1 MTHEVVRRLRR
12 GVPGAADPEPT
23 DEQLLTA
30 YRAGADPAAL
40 DSLVRRHAPMVWGVC
55 RRVAGP
61 DAEDAFQ
68 AAFLVLVRRAAA
80 IDRPHLLGNWLYGVA
95 SRTARKARAAA
106 GRRRTRETDLTQ
118 TDPPTPVPGP
128 WDDVLPLLDE
138 ELARLPERY
147 RAALVLCDLQG
158 KTRREAA
165 ELTGTPAGTIAA
177 RVARGRTLLAARLAR
192 RGVGVPAAVVA
203 ALLTRDAWARVPIR
217 LLNAAVRAPGGSV
230 PSRAAAL
237 SDRVVNAML
246 LTRLA
251 AVTGRL
257 FGLAAGLALTVLVTA
272 SVAGQP
278 PAVPSQPPAQ
288 PAAQPRPAA
297 PAPGWRE
304 AFVLTHDH
312 PVTALACSATQ
323 LAAGD
328 AGGNLFLCDPLTGK
342 NRVRKLKGAP
352 PGTPNALR
360 DYDQFAF
367 STDGTKLFMIR
378 QERSS
383 VWFTLTDTTDQKAWG
398 VGGSDTRFLGFSA
411 GAALWLEGH
420 GKTLVVR
427 PNVYLTEPPVNG
439 PDYLASARY
448 DTDVLLAAVAP
459 DGERYAV
466 STAGGRIHMPI
477 LKGEVQEGLRP
488 SNTVALDNQKV
499 TALRFSPDGTKLAA
513 VGDTGFAR
521 IYEAKSGK
529 ELVSLKG
536 HGGIVFCTAF
546 SPDGATLVTGGD
558 DNVVRVWDATTGR
571 LRAEL
576 KGHTDA
582 VRVAEFAP
590 SGRLLYTASSDK
602 TVRAWTSPR

>member
-12 GVPGAADPEPT
+12 GVPGDAAPS

-30 YRAGADPAAL
+30 YRAGADPVAL
-40 DSLVRRHAPMVWGVC
+40 DALVRRHAPMVWGVC

-106 GRRRTRETDLTQ
+106 GRRRTRETDLAQ
-118 TDPPTPVPGP
+118 TDPPAPAPGP

-177 RVARGRTLLAARLAR
+177 RVARGRALLATRLAR

-203 ALLTRDAWARVPIR
+203 ALLARDAWARVPIR

-251 AVTGRL
+251 ATTGRF
-257 FGLAAGLALTVLVTA
+257 FGLAAGLALTVVVTT

-278 PAVPSQPPAQ
+278 PADPPQPPAQ
-288 PAAQPRPAA
+288 PAAPPRP

-304 AFVLTHDH
+304 PFVLTHDH
-312 PVTALACSATQ
+312 PVTSLACSATR
-323 LAAGD
+323 LAAAD
-328 AGGNLFLCDPLTGK
+328 AGANLFLCDPLTGK

-352 PGTPNALR
+352 PDTPNALR
-360 DYDQFAF
+360 DYDQLAF
-367 STDGTKLFMIR
+367 TADEKKLFMIR

-383 VWFTLTDTTDQKAWG
+383 VWFTLTDNGDEKAWG
-398 VGGSDTRFLGFSA
+398 VGGGGTRFLDFSA
-411 GAALWLEGH
+411 DTSLWLEGH
-420 GKTLVVR
+420 GKVLVVR
-427 PNVYLTEPPVNG
+427 PNAYAPDALALERPA
-439 PDYLASARY
+439 DYLASARY
-448 DTDVLLAAVAP
+448 DTDVLLAALAP
-459 DGERYAV
+459 DGARYAV
-466 STAGGRIHMPI
+466 ATAGGRIHMPI
-477 LKGEVQEGLRP
+477 LRAGEIQEGTRP
-488 SNTVALDNQKV
+488 SNTVTLDNQKV
-499 TALRFSPDGTKLAA
+499 TALRFSPDGAKLAA
-513 VGDTGFAR
+513 VGDSGFAR
-521 IYEAKSGK
+521 VYEAKTGK
-529 ELVSLKG
+529 ELVTLKG
-536 HGGIVFCTAF
+536 HSGIVFCTAF
-546 SPDGATLVTGGD
+546 SPDGTTLVTAGD
-558 DNVVRVWDATTGR
+558 DNVVRLWEAATGR

-582 VRVAEFAP
+582 VRAAEFAP
-590 SGRLLYTASSDK
+590 SGRRLYTASPDK
-602 TVRAWTSPR
+602 TVRAWAPPR